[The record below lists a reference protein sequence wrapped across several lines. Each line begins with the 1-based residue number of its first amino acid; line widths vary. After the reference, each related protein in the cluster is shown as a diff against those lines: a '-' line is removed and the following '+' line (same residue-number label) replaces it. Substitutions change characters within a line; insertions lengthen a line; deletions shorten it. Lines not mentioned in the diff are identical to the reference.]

1 MQQAAEQTTGPLRW
15 GAPASVAIHALILAL
30 LVFGLPHPL
39 QDTPEEP
46 EAVNVELVPPPEP
59 EPKPKPDEQAKAD
72 EPPPA
77 DAVAAQAPPE
87 QALNEQNIAEVFGV
101 RSRAPQQ
108 FFPRE
113 FLL

>member
-1 MQQAAEQTTGPLRW
+1 MTRRPHNLEISGQHLEGAWWGPAPDAAPTL
-15 GAPASVAIHALILAL
+15 VL
-30 LVFGLPHPL
+30 LHEGRAHV
-39 QDTPEEP
+39 D
-46 EAVNVELVPPPEP
+46 
-59 EPKPKPDEQAKAD
+59 
-72 EPPPA
+72 
-77 DAVAAQAPPE
+77 APPE